1 MKTIVTYKKDGVT
14 YTHTFT
20 GNIMGSEAERRM
32 IMEFKIGRSQIVSI
46 VHK

>member
-1 MKTIVTYKKDGVT
+1 
-14 YTHTFT
+14 
-20 GNIMGSEAERRM
+20 MGSEAERRM

>member
-14 YTHTFT
+14 YTHTFSENLK
-20 GNIMGSEAERRM
+20 GGEAERRM
-32 IMEFKIGRSQIVSI
+32 IMEFHIGRSQIVSI